1 MWKSAVKTLS
11 VGLVILCLL
20 SLMSSQKYI
29 NYRGLML
36 QLADVIAPQV
46 ANGILIFLRI
56 PSKRN
61 QNTDTKLGCRF
72 VLRKVMKL
80 TERRRVVKQG
90 IRSNLRSFHKLLQQR
105 R

>member
-1 MWKSAVKTLS
+1 
-11 VGLVILCLL
+11 
-20 SLMSSQKYI
+20 
-29 NYRGLML
+29 ML

-46 ANGILIFLRI
+46 ANGISIFLRI

-61 QNTDTKLGCRF
+61 QNTDTKFGCRF